1 MTIARRIACTVAVA
15 IFAALAILSVRPRV
29 TLAQL
34 SPEERQL
41 NVDSFEFVWKTVN
54 DQHFD
59 PTFGGLDW
67 RSVHDELLPKVENAK
82 DIPEARAV
90 MRGMISRLHQ
100 SHFAIFPADVYKNI
114 NAPSKP
120 GDLGGSTG
128 IEERIIDGTA
138 IVTGVAP
145 GGPAER
151 AGVRPGWEIRAIA
164 GEEISP
170 LFPPIE
176 KEFKD
181 SPRKESYLVRAA
193 RSRMSGAIGDSVKV
207 LFMDGSNRPV
217 EKAMVLEEP
226 RGKKIVF
233 GNFPPMHLTFESDTL
248 RDGIGY
254 FTFSSFFDP
263 VTLMPAFNSAMQAF
277 MEAPGFIVDV
287 RGNPGGI
294 AGIGMG
300 MAGWFVEGKN
310 IDMGTQRTR
319 NNTLKLVINPRAQVY
334 RGPVAILVDGMSG
347 SSSEIFAGGLQG
359 LPRIRIFGSRT
370 MGATLP
376 SLAQRLPNGD
386 GFQYAFA
393 SYISRNGVELEGEG
407 VSPDVEVHPTREALL
422 TGRDAVLEA
431 AVDWIRH
438 QHYKVE

>member
-1 MTIARRIACTVAVA
+1 MRMRAAATRTVFICIL
-15 IFAALAILSVRPRV
+15 IFLPFSVR
-29 TLAQL
+29 AQL
-34 SPEERQL
+34 TPEEAQL
-41 NVDSFEFVWKTVN
+41 NLDSFEFVWKTVN
-54 DQHFD
+54 DHHFD

-67 RSVHDELLPKVENAK
+67 RAVRDELRPRVESAK
-82 DIPEARAV
+82 DVPEARAV
-90 MRGMISRLHQ
+90 MRDMISRLHK

-114 NAPSKP
+114 NSPSKQ
-120 GDLGGSTG
+120 GDLGGSIG
-128 IEERIIDGTA
+128 IEERIIDGAA
-138 IVTGVAP
+138 IVTAVAP

-151 AGVRPGWEIRAIA
+151 AGVRPGWEIRAID
-164 GEEISP
+164 GEEIPP

-176 KEFKD
+176 REFKD
-181 SPRKESYLVRAA
+181 SSRKEFYLVLTA
-193 RSRMSGAIGDSVKV
+193 RSRLSGAIGDTVNV
-207 LFMDGSNRPV
+207 LFMDGLNRPV

-226 RGKKIVF
+226 KGKRIVF
-233 GNFPPMHLTFESDTL
+233 GNFPAMHLTFKSDTL
-248 RDGIGY
+248 PDGVGY

-263 VTLMPAFNSAMQAF
+263 LTLMPAFDSAMLAF
-277 MEAPGFIVDV
+277 MEAPGFIIDV

-294 AGIGMG
+294 GGIGMG

-310 IDMGTQRTR
+310 IDMGTTRTR
-319 NNTLKLVINPRAQVY
+319 SNTLKLAINPRARVY
-334 RGPVAILVDGMSG
+334 GGPVAILVDGMSG

-393 SYISRNGVELEGEG
+393 SYVSRGGVELEGEG
-407 VSPDVEVHPTREALL
+407 VKPDVEVRPIREALL
-422 TGRDAVLEA
+422 EGRDAVLEA
-431 AVDWIRH
+431 AVDWIRD